1 MRLPAAALMVGV
13 LAMGAAACT
22 GNANGSTDNSSGG
35 TGGGSQA
42 DASTPVQHP
51 TALVGVTGK
60 NDAFTMSMS
69 DENGA
74 PITNLAAGTYK
85 LTVHDDSSIHNFH
98 LAGDGV
104 NEITSVGETGDQTF
118 AVTFKPGTYTFVCDP
133 HASTM
138 NGHFR
143 VS

>member
-1 MRLPAAALMVGV
+1 MRLPAKALMAGV
-13 LAMGAAACT
+13 LTLGAAACA
-22 GNANGSTDNSSGG
+22 GRASSSGD
-35 TGGGSQA
+35 TGGGAQV
-42 DASTPVQHP
+42 DANTPVQHP

-60 NDAFTMSMS
+60 NNAFTISMS

-104 NEITSVGETGDQTF
+104 NEITSVGDTGDQTF
-118 AVTFKPGTYTFVCDP
+118 TVTFKPGTYTFVCDP

>member
-1 MRLPAAALMVGV
+1 MRLPATAMIVGV
-13 LAMGAAACT
+13 LALGAAACT
-22 GNANGSTDNSSGG
+22 GNADGSTDNGSGDN
-35 TGGGSQA
+35 GGSSQA
-42 DASTPVQHP
+42 DASSPLQHP
-51 TALVGVTGK
+51 TSLVGVTGK
-60 NDAFTMSMS
+60 NDAFTISMS
-69 DENGA
+69 DEHGA
-74 PITNLAAGTYK
+74 PISNIAAGTYK

-104 NEITSVGETGDQTF
+104 NEITSVGDIGDQSFT
-118 AVTFKPGTYTFVCDP
+118 VTFKPGTYTFVCDP